1 MTRHCPHCSGNGRLS
16 QRERGAAVASP
27 IVFTRPL
34 SLRLQQLKGVH
45 QEPCRAFTRS
55 TENVPKST
63 WSEEWFQ
70 HIMAL
75 CVGAEGRFS
84 EKYDFVVVVV
94 VVFCFLVRPR
104 VQSVRVSGNFWSIL
118 SNNRIN
124 KNKQTKKQ
132 NNKKPTI

>member
-63 WSEEWFQ
+63 WSEEWNEWFQ

-94 VVFCFLVRPR
+94 VVVLLLLFFCFLVPR

-124 KNKQTKKQ
+124 KNKQT
-132 NNKKPTI
+132 N